1 MLIYSQYLDLVIHAA
16 HKTGIKKIK
25 QLLENDSPYPPNLF
39 YQMDDGLTP
48 HARHRIVMTRPHTH
62 RVLSTYY
69 DKIVDPYEQPE
80 GWRLNYS
87 SPSNKFNRYEGYDTF
102 LDFVKS
108 LGLNAH
114 DQHLQPYLVHPDS
127 RIALN
132 KDFGIDQQVLMRF
145 ISTRHMAVEL
155 RHVINQGLQLD
166 PSYAEDW
173 WEKRTDYSMKYS
185 YTKPLPSPS
194 EYGADSWS
202 KVSYEE
208 LHRCFQEHEVL
219 PAPDLMYDEETLN
232 LLKSQMGYVC
242 DQIEMAKFNPHS
254 MDFFRD
260 QGHLFR
266 I

>member
-25 QLLENDSPYPPNLF
+25 QLLEDDSPYPPNLF
-39 YQMDDGLTP
+39 HQMDDGLTP
-48 HARHRIVMTRPHTH
+48 HARHRIIMVRPHTH

-127 RIALN
+127 KIALN
-132 KDFGIDQQVLMRF
+132 KDFGIDQTVLMRF
-145 ISTRHMAVEL
+145 ISTRYMGEDLKGVLNE
-155 RHVINQGLQLD
+155 GLKLD

-173 WEKRTDYSMKYS
+173 WEKRPDYSMKYS
-185 YTKPLPSPS
+185 YTKHLPPSS
-194 EYGADSWS
+194 EYGASSWS

-208 LHRCFQEHEVL
+208 LHRCFQEHKVL
-219 PAPDLMYDEETLN
+219 PTPDLMYDEETLKW
-232 LLKSQMGYVC
+232 LKSQMGYIC
-242 DQIEMAKFNPHS
+242 DQIYMREFNPHS

-260 QGHLFR
+260 KGHLFR